1 MHKNII
7 IREVTQSDVSA
18 WSDMRTDLWP
28 ETGDRHIPEING
40 YLSGS
45 SVDIAQAYVVEV
57 SSEIVGFL
65 ELNIR
70 NFSEGSCSPEIPYV
84 EAWYIKPR
92 FRGNGYGKLL
102 MRKAEQ
108 WAISEGYSELASDTE
123 IENERS
129 IIMHKHLGFVETE
142 RIVCFLK
149 KLRNA

>member
-1 MHKNII
+1 MI
-7 IREVTQSDVSA
+7 IREVTQNDIPA

-28 ETGDRHIPEING
+28 ETKDKHMSEINE

-45 SVDIAQAYVVEV
+45 SIDIVQAYVGEV

-65 ELNIR
+65 ELNVR
-70 NFSEGSCSPEIPYV
+70 NFAEGSRRPKIPYI

-92 FRGNGYGKLL
+92 FRGKGYGGLL
-102 MRKAEQ
+102 MHKAEQ
-108 WAISEGYSELASDTE
+108 WAISKGYSELASDTE
-123 IENERS
+123 LENERS
-129 IIMHKHLGFVETE
+129 IIMHKHLGFEETE